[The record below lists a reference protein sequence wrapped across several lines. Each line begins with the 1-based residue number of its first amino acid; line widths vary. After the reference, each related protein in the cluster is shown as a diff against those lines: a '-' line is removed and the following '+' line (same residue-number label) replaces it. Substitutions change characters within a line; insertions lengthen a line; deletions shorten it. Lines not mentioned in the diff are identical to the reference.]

1 MPTIDHNNQP
11 SIPGTPAPMAPAIG
25 AARVDASI
33 PPKTAAVDPTA
44 QELAKTIAASGLTA
58 SELEK
63 QIEEVLRKAIARR
76 KAAVAPVEP
85 DWSKMTEREAMS
97 MAIHIPVI
105 EHEIPDYMNVR
116 LKDTEYE
123 VVWANRDQRRIG
135 QLQAEGYEFFKP
147 GMEASDFKLPL
158 AFDSEGMYTYADVV
172 CMRVHKR
179 ILYGKRR
186 KALQVSLNQLSNRN
200 RPPRARVKDTFELSE
215 AVGAGIGSF
224 YDSL

>member
-1 MPTIDHNNQP
+1 MPEIKHEGQP
-11 SIPGTPAPMAPAIG
+11 SITGAPVPMASKE
-25 AARVDASI
+25 AARTDASI
-33 PPKTAAVDPTA
+33 PPKSTTVDPVA
-44 QELAKTIAASGLTA
+44 QELAKTISASGLTA
-58 SELEK
+58 SELER
-63 QIEEVLRKAIARR
+63 QIEEVLKKAIAKRR
-76 KAAVAPVEP
+76 ASAAPVEP
-85 DWSKMTEREAMS
+85 DWSNITEAQAMS

-105 EHEIPDYMNVR
+105 EHEIPDYMNVK
-116 LKDTEYE
+116 LKDTEFE
-123 VVWANRDQRRIG
+123 VVWASRDQRRLG
-135 QLQAEGYEFFKP
+135 QLAAEGYEFFKP

-158 AFDSEGMYTYADVV
+158 QFDSEGMYIYADVV

-215 AVGAGIGSF
+215 AVGAGVGSF